1 MRIRVRH
8 PNGASIL
15 DSLTPEQ
22 NIAALKEAIANEI
35 GITWQQVEVSGG
47 YPPRKYTNDSD
58 TLEVAGIRNGDALNV
73 KVLDTSAGSQHQQ
86 QSVSEQ
92 MMNTTTTTS
101 TNPLIQP
108 QLQSTQPIESL
119 VSADTSETVE
129 TSGGYLSLRTVPDD
143 NSCLFR
149 SIDTS
154 MSQELRNVIATS
166 IKEDPIT
173 YSDVTL
179 GQSQEKYI
187 DWIRRDTSWGGAI
200 EISIFSKHFNIEIA
214 SIDIQTGRIDRFGE
228 GSYSERVFIIYSGIH
243 YDALALSPMTD
254 APADFDQT
262 RFPVTDD
269 SILEAAKKLAEI
281 LRQKRKF
288 TDVANFTLKCNQCQK
303 GLVGEKDAQDHAAT
317 TGHVHFVEY

>member
-22 NIAALKEAIANEI
+22 NIAALKEAIAKEI

-58 TLEVAGIRNGDALNV
+58 TLEVVGIRNGDALNV
-73 KVLDTSAGSQHQQ
+73 KVLDTSAGSQQQQ

-92 MMNTTTTTS
+92 MVNTTTTTS

-149 SIDTS
+149 SI
-154 MSQELRNVIATS
+154 VIATS

-173 YSDVTL
+173 YSDATL
-179 GQSQEKYI
+179 GQSREKYI
-187 DWIRRDTSWGGAI
+187 DWIKRDTSWGGAI

-303 GLVGEKDAQDHAAT
+303 GLVGEKDAQDHAAVCSYFYNIWMA